1 MCQLLDE
8 EAHASISVIR
18 VFLSLFLF
26 ALGLEMTLG
35 FVLFVYLC
43 FSVSLVSFLGGGI
56 FGFFPVGCGW
66 KKKKTKSVAVD
77 DQLKKYLEKNMEA
90 KKSVVWRC
98 NESNRVAAVCG

>member
-43 FSVSLVSFLGGGI
+43 FSVSLVSFFWGE
-56 FGFFPVGCGW
+56 GFLVFFQSVADGR
-66 KKKKTKSVAVD
+66 KKKTKSVAVD
-77 DQLKKYLEKNMEA
+77 DQLKNKNGSQ
-90 KKSVVWRC
+90 KVRC
-98 NESNRVAAVCG
+98 LAV